1 MIPARPKA
9 GRAVAAA
16 LLVLLPARSPAFLGF
31 GDTSFVT
38 VIANPAE
45 AANWAA
51 ELQRLTDQLKAA
63 SGTLETV
70 EALQA
75 YAGDPRAA
83 ALAVRDLAALSSQ
96 VVALSAGPK
105 TSSDLAGSWQSL
117 GSPSQSAGV
126 NAFMLGSGIGSSMSV
141 FGQVQP
147 RDASLYT
154 DLAMGAG
161 ASAAVHGQIAS
172 EQSARALVASELAI
186 AWLAF
191 RAATNESAKQAILS
205 EISQLQTQNQVMD
218 TRRRAL
224 LDDMDVADRQA
235 GAEASA
241 RGRASDE
248 QLLAESALLNSGA
261 SARAQGSEA
270 QRLATLAKAQAA
282 PAAADYSGLR
292 LWTTAD
298 TGGDS
303 P

>member
-1 MIPARPKA
+1 
-9 GRAVAAA
+9 
-16 LLVLLPARSPAFLGF
+16 
-31 GDTSFVT
+31 
-38 VIANPAE
+38 
-45 AANWAA
+45 
-51 ELQRLTDQLKAA
+51 
-63 SGTLETV
+63 
-70 EALQA
+70 
-75 YAGDPRAA
+75 
-83 ALAVRDLAALSSQ
+83 
-96 VVALSAGPK
+96 
-105 TSSDLAGSWQSL
+105 
-117 GSPSQSAGV
+117 
-126 NAFMLGSGIGSSMSV
+126 MSV